1 LTMVFIEEMVET
13 PPPSPPPPTRQQRYS
28 SSSSSSSPE
37 LKVRSRNKKNSS
49 NKTSNSNKASNST
62 SILNQR
68 RFGSFNWS
76 EEEALACDNFK
87 SPFVLWA
94 QDANHVFLKIDVQDA
109 LNPRIKIGEHS
120 VDVLTEATGASG
132 VSIYRSHIDLLH
144 NVAEK
149 ESSFMVLSHHI
160 DIKLAKF
167 SKNDWWE
174 RLSSEKSKLPWLK
187 IDFDR
192 WQNEDD
198 DDDEERKEEEER
210 ERLRQEMMNG
220 GFGDS
225 TYGERVE
232 GYSDKVNAELDF
244 AEEQAKEYLKKSYL
258 FIYNCIMFLGFSY
271 VFWSL
276 AYRMYVRGPK
286 VYEESVDAMG
296 IPVAVL
302 QVLAWAEVIHALTGL
317 VKSNPLHT
325 ICQQWGRSFVLF
337 FVILAHPGLAESPQ
351 VHWLFFVWSMI
362 EVVRYP
368 FYMLKALDAP
378 ANQVMTWTR
387 YSAWIPLYPAGMLLE
402 MAIIHAAIPLFEIS
416 RKFSFAPLPNAWNLS
431 FEYGTFLRGYLLL
444 YPLIGPVMF
453 YHMWT
458 QRQKALGVGS
468 RASKNGKTK
477 KMGGKSKRKTA

>member
-1 LTMVFIEEMVET
+1 MVFIEEVVET
-13 PPPSPPPPTRQQRYS
+13 PPPSPRRPS
-28 SSSSSSSPE
+28 SSSTSSSS
-37 LKVRSRNKKNSS
+37 
-49 NKTSNSNKASNST
+49 KTSGRC
-62 SILNQR
+62 ILNQR
-68 RFGSFNWS
+68 LFGSHEWS
-76 EEEALACDNFK
+76 EEVALACDNAR

-94 QDANHVFLKIDVQDA
+94 QDANHIFLKVDVQDA

-132 VSIYRSHIDLLH
+132 VSIYRAHIDLLH
-144 NVAEK
+144 KVAEK
-149 ESSFMVLSHHI
+149 ESSFMVLSNHI

-198 DDDEERKEEEER
+198 DDDAEKEEEAER
-210 ERLRQEMMNG
+210 ERLKRDMMNG
-220 GFGDS
+220 GFGDA

-232 GYSDKVNAELDF
+232 GYSDRVNAELDA
-244 AEEQAKEYLKKSYL
+244 AEAKAKQTLKSIYL
-258 FIYNCIMFLGFSY
+258 FLYNCVMFLGFSY

-296 IPVAVL
+296 IPIAIL
-302 QVLAWAEVIHALTGL
+302 QVIAWLEVVHALVGL
-317 VKSNPLHT
+317 VPSNPLQT
-325 ICQQWGRSFVLF
+325 MCQQWGRSFVLF
-337 FVILAHPGLAESPQ
+337 FVILAHEGLAESPQ

-368 FYMLKALDAP
+368 FYMMKALDAP
-378 ANQVMTWTR
+378 PNKVITWTR
-387 YSAWIPLYPAGMLLE
+387 YSAWIPLYPAGILLE

-431 FEYGTFLRGYLLL
+431 FEYGTFLRGYLML
-444 YPLIGPVMF
+444 YPIVGPAMLW
-453 YHMWT
+453 HMWT
-458 QRQKALGVGS
+458 QRRKALGAGS
-468 RASKNGKTK
+468 RSKKS